1 MPGGED
7 LDDDDDDDKDND
19 EDLDT
24 AVILSLMC
32 SLTLSPVSSSVV
44 EEGGK
49 VDVGMLCLLSSR

>member
-1 MPGGED
+1 MPGED
-7 LDDDDDDDKDND
+7 LDDDDEDEDD

-32 SLTLSPVSSSVV
+32 SLTLRPVSSSVV

-49 VDVGMLCLLSSR
+49 EDVGMLCLLSSR

>member
-7 LDDDDDDDKDND
+7 LDDEEEDDD

-49 VDVGMLCLLSSR
+49 EDVGMLCLLSSR